1 MQSPRL
7 PNVTGFI
14 APSQLP
20 RTARTKWLVPQLQ
33 VVAAAFETQFQT
45 KGSQPTTDN
54 RFRSVGPAPPQSL
67 QPQGRY
73 SPTAAESTVPQI
85 HTATPPQ
92 TPPAERYI
100 PAPGSPSTS
109 RYSPESAGKSP
120 RPQWPSR
127 AAIPPASCSVP
138 VPSAPARRSSGT

>member
-1 MQSPRL
+1 M
-7 PNVTGFI
+7 
-14 APSQLP
+14 
-20 RTARTKWLVPQLQ
+20 
-33 VVAAAFETQFQT
+33 AAAFETQFQT
-45 KGSQPTTDN
+45 QDPQPTTYN

-73 SPTAAESTVPQI
+73 SPTAAESTGPQI

-100 PAPGSPSTS
+100 PAPGSPSIS

-127 AAIPPASCSVP
+127 AAIPPASCSAP
-138 VPSAPARRSSGT
+138 ALSAPAQKSSGT